1 VINLI
6 NATGLNRVRRGC
18 RLDRKY
24 LAKITDL
31 RRIDLHSVDS
41 LTRSI
46 RTQDNFRIESFSL
59 KEVSSPSP
67 SEDRFE
73 NVPCVLIQ
81 STSST
86 IRSTL
91 IYINDDREIKLDN
104 PTWIR
109 EAASGGLVV
118 LGISLPKGEPLAK
131 AVAKSL
137 KGVSYLDLR
146 RDIVDYGE
154 IFFWGKEEHGVWGLI
169 SAVLDDRIKGVVIEN
184 PPQELTLA
192 SGESVK
198 TVEVCKLLPPKR
210 LVVLGHGGKSE
221 FIDGVIKAYTEADR
235 RENLRF
241 EEETGRDVM
250 EKIINW
256 VLGRTC

>member
-1 VINLI
+1 MDREYLEKI
-6 NATGLNRVRRGC
+6 TGLRRV
-18 RLDRKY
+18 
-24 LAKITDL
+24 DL
-31 RRIDLHSVDS
+31 YSADS

-46 RTQDNFRIESFSL
+46 RRRDIFRIENFSL

-91 IYINDDREIKLDN
+91 IYIKDDGVVKLDN
-104 PTWIR
+104 PTWVR
-109 EAASGGLVV
+109 EAAYGGLLV

-146 RDIVDYGE
+146 RDIVDHGE
-154 IFFWGKEEHGVWGLI
+154 IFFWGKEEPGVWGLI
-169 SAVLDDRIKGVVIEN
+169 SAVMDDRVKGVVIED
-184 PPQELTLA
+184 PPHELTLE
-192 SGESVK
+192 SGEAVE
-198 TVEVCKLLPPKR
+198 TAEVCKLLPPKR
-210 LVVLGHGGKSE
+210 LVVLGHSGKSE
-221 FIDGVIKAYTEADR
+221 FFDGVIKAYTEAGR

-241 EEETGRDVM
+241 EEETGQDVM
-250 EKIINW
+250 KKIINW
-256 VLGRTC
+256 VLGRKC